1 MDQQTALKKKA
12 GEFAAD
18 LVESGMRV
26 GLGTGSTAIWAVR
39 RIGEKLKSG
48 ELTDIVAIPTSIRTT
63 EEAESLGIPLASF
76 DELKE
81 LDITIDGADEVDGRL
96 NVIKGG
102 GGALLREKIVAQI
115 TKRLVIIVDPSKQVN
130 LLGETWAVPI
140 EVVHFGWESQKHFL
154 ESLGATVEM
163 RLGEDGEPFFTDGGN
178 LILDANFGRIY
189 NILALETKLQQ
200 RAGIV
205 ESGLFF
211 EMASDLIVAS
221 PDGMQHIQGRIA

>member
-12 GEFAAD
+12 GEFAAS
-18 LVESGMRV
+18 LVQSGMRV
-26 GLGTGSTAIWAVR
+26 GLGTGSTAVWAVR
-39 RIGEKLKSG
+39 SIGEKIKSG
-48 ELTDIVAIPTSIRTT
+48 ELTDIVAIPTSIRTA
-63 EEAESLGIPLASF
+63 EEAKSLGIPLASF
-76 DELKE
+76 DEIDE

-140 EVVHFGWESQKHFL
+140 EVVHFGWESQKRFL
-154 ESLGATVEM
+154 ESQGAVVEVRM
-163 RLGEDGEPFFTDGGN
+163 GDDGKPYLTDSGN

-189 NILALETKLQQ
+189 NILALEQKLQQ
-200 RAGIV
+200 RVGIV

-211 EMASDLIVAS
+211 EMADDLIVAS
-221 PDGMQHIQGRIA
+221 EEGIQHVQGRIA

>member
-1 MDQQTALKKKA
+1 M
-12 GEFAAD
+12 
-18 LVESGMRV
+18 
-26 GLGTGSTAIWAVR
+26 
-39 RIGEKLKSG
+39 
-48 ELTDIVAIPTSIRTT
+48 
-63 EEAESLGIPLASF
+63 GIPLASF
-76 DELKE
+76 DEVAE

-115 TKRLVIIVDPSKQVN
+115 TMRFVIIVDPSKQVS

-140 EVVHFGWESQKHFL
+140 EVVHFGWETQKRYL
-154 ESLGATVEM
+154 ESIGATVEV
-163 RLGEDGEPFFTDGGN
+163 RKGESGEPYLTDGGN

-200 RAGIV
+200 RVGIV

-211 EMASDLIVAS
+211 EMATDLIVAHA
-221 PDGMQHIQGRIA
+221 DGIQHFQGRIA